1 MKQTYLTD
9 KHSLRLTRITFWV
22 YLLSVPIILLV
33 FAIPYLQGKPFE
45 INLFHLIYLGIV
57 GYLAY
62 QAYKLLRVILAMKR
76 TRCSVTEDTVSGYSI
91 PNPMKKGEAFSIA
104 RDEILGIGKKHYS
117 IGTLRSLDIL
127 LLNTKEHTYA
137 LLSVDKMDALKQ
149 ELQKDMKEE

>member
-1 MKQTYLTD
+1 MNQTYLTD
-9 KHSLRLTRITFWV
+9 KHSLRLTRVTFWV
-22 YLLSVPIILLV
+22 YLLSVPIIVLV

-62 QAYKLLRVILAMKR
+62 QSYKVLRVVLAMKR
-76 TRCSVTEDTVSGYSI
+76 TRCTVTEETVSGFSI
-91 PNPMKKGEAFSIA
+91 PNPMKKGEEFSIA

-117 IGTLRSLDIL
+117 IGTLRSLDML
-127 LLNTKEHTYA
+127 LLNTKERSYA
-137 LLSVDKMDALKQ
+137 LLSVERMDELKQ